1 MPRLSTVGI
10 SGLQAGEDVNREQA
24 RQAGRKLLG
33 DRIEAVLK
41 ATGIQKTVQAIER
54 RTGWDCGCG
63 RRTAAINRWDAKR
76 H

>member
-1 MPRLSTVGI
+1 MTR
-10 SGLQAGEDVNREQA
+10 AEA

-33 DRIEAVLK
+33 YRIEGVLK
-41 ATGIQKTVQAIER
+41 ATGIHQAVKAIER

-76 H
+76 HL

>member
-1 MPRLSTVGI
+1 MT
-10 SGLQAGEDVNREQA
+10 REQA

-33 DRIEAVLK
+33 DRIEA
-41 ATGIQKTVQAIER
+41 AFKTVGFHHIAKAIER

-76 H
+76 HL